1 MPVLLD
7 EWSWA
12 PLASP
17 ICLLRLCLEGG
28 DERPAWHPLRIG
40 IGTAGSTLSPLST
53 LSTLSTLSAVAIWV
67 RLEIN
72 PNPKA

>member
-1 MPVLLD
+1 MQAGALVPVLLD

-40 IGTAGSTLSPLST
+40 IGTAGSTLS
-53 LSTLSTLSAVAIWV
+53 TLSTLSAVAIWV